1 MQNFIITLIP
11 IKSPWTT
18 SFRRGFLY
26 SDSKSIYSSTNHYHW
41 QRRLP
46 GMTFLIYLVSAIYW
60 ITKGKRT
67 APKVIVSSVILNYR
81 YLWDYHSLVF
91 LPIPILEILK
101 WYKRLIQNI
110 WLCSLDTAIIFAR
123 VSIVCQAVNSPL
135 WHLWR
140 FGPIHLLPDDDLTGR
155 CKQPRPLQDSNLRLW
170 RISISHD
177 SVV

>member
-26 SDSKSIYSSTNHYHW
+26 IVILSQSTLS
-41 QRRLP
+41 QIIIIGRGAL
-46 GMTFLIYLVSAIYW
+46 GMMFLTYLVSAIYR

-67 APKVIVSSVILNYR
+67 APKVIVSRMILKSR

-101 WYKRLIQNI
+101 WYKRLVQNI
-110 WLCSLDTAIIFAR
+110 WLCSLDMAIIFAR

-140 FGPIHLLPDDDLTGR
+140 FGPIHLLPYDDLTGR
-155 CKQPRPLQDSNLRLW
+155 CKQPRALQDSNLRLW

-177 SVV
+177 LVV